1 MHGCVLLVAP
11 SPGGSCREAVLAFLY
26 PMGRSVHE
34 SRPDSPEPTELF
46 SLARCGRSARAR
58 SLESPKRLR
67 DGLPR
72 DLVNP
77 EILKQRSLFGPE
89 GRATATQP
97 GPDEGVWIRG
107 PIFRC
112 GTVCPPRGHFL
123 LALNGSSRSMTT
135 KKQKFADLSLGSESV
150 SRRVAFPRRAVDGT
164 RESP

>member
-46 SLARCGRSARAR
+46 SLASCGRSARAR

-112 GTVCPPRGHFL
+112 GTVCPPPGSL
-123 LALNGSSRSMTT
+123 LAGAERFITEHDDEKT
-135 KKQKFADLSLGSESV
+135 KVRGLVFGSESV